1 MTDDDHSVTD
11 ARATIKQ
18 RNRCNGRKESL
29 GKETDVLYPDEQFD
43 AIALML
49 GHRLRVVCGGR
60 GEGVSRCIE
69 DHAVSSGN
77 LFVICYIG

>member
-29 GKETDVLYPDEQFD
+29 GKEIGALDPGEHFNV
-43 AIALML
+43 IALML
-49 GHRLRVVCGGR
+49 ELPDSCCVCKTCVC
-60 GEGVSRCIE
+60 GEGVLVTL
-69 DHAVSSGN
+69 H
-77 LFVICYIG
+77 

>member
-1 MTDDDHSVTD
+1 M
-11 ARATIKQ
+11 KQ
-18 RNRCNGRKESL
+18 RNQCKGRKESL